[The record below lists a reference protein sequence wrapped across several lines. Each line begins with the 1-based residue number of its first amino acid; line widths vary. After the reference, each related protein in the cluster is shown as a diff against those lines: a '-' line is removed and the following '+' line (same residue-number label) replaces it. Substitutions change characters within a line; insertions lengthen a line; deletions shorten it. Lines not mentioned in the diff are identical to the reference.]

1 MWIFYL
7 WISSV
12 YILNRKY
19 PHGKGCKGKLLA
31 FMDSFLVGLVL
42 YYGVFQLKK
51 RVVPEIYLY
60 KVPHD
65 KRCFLPSKRMLFTTQ
80 VHSTKAVQFTRLPV
94 QVSDFSTISK
104 KGNFKIGKLGICASG
119 TVIFRKHLQDL
130 GPLCVEFLRGYTVD
144 SLLKKHWQKPW
155 NSPLIRSM
163 YDVFWIADWHLWSF
177 MHLSSIYLTSRR

>member
-1 MWIFYL
+1 MTLHGISLTSLWDPSSIQSAGRTRLSNDCISWPQRSNEYL
-7 WISSV
+7 EYPHVQQKIHLHSCGYSICEISSV

-65 KRCFLPSKRMLFTTQ
+65 KRCFFAIKKDA
-80 VHSTKAVQFTRLPV
+80 VHNP
-94 QVSDFSTISK
+94 
-104 KGNFKIGKLGICASG
+104 
-119 TVIFRKHLQDL
+119 
-130 GPLCVEFLRGYTVD
+130 
-144 SLLKKHWQKPW
+144 
-155 NSPLIRSM
+155 SPLNQGCSIHQ
-163 YDVFWIADWHLWSF
+163 VT
-177 MHLSSIYLTSRR
+177 SSG